1 VIAEMVYELR
11 KVGTNH
17 NSHPVEVP
25 QDSPRALTPYDAV
38 SYPGHVYE
46 HTHPNKLATLAK
58 LYGMD
63 PTPVAHCRVLE
74 LGCGAG
80 SNLLPMAFQYP
91 ESEFI
96 GIDLSGLTVQ
106 GGMRNVQSLGL
117 KNITLL
123 HRDIMDVDG
132 SFGQFDY
139 IIAHGVYSWVPPAV
153 RNHMMN
159 VFKQNLSANGVCYVS
174 YNAHPYSHTR
184 NLARDMMIY
193 HTRHLTD
200 TKHKTSQAVAIMKFL
215 SDASDA
221 RTVHGAIMRD
231 QYKRVSEMPDEV
243 LFHDDL
249 NEMAT
254 AFLLH
259 ELVDEAGKHG
269 LQYLSDADFS
279 RRNIADYPDQVRA
292 TLERFPETEFV
303 AREQYQDFIDGN
315 GFRRSLLCH
324 DNVRLRRTIDVTFV
338 TLFHLLCGLHPVDP
352 KYCLADKS
360 PMQFQTQ
367 KGATLAVNEPLLKA
381 AHLCLGEAWPDALS
395 FEELLRR
402 SQSLLPARKA
412 AEEDA
417 QMLMEAMYVL
427 TSSGVAAFMA
437 WPPIV
442 TTEISSRPEVSALAR
457 QQAHSSPIVTNQ
469 LHQAVR
475 LEDEKVR
482 RFVQLLDGTRTVDAI
497 VLEMSRILEST
508 PSTAEGNSAETK
520 DGSSVSEEVER
531 SLRVVSKLGLL
542 VG

>member
-1 VIAEMVYELR
+1 MPGPSR
-11 KVGTNH
+11 
-17 NSHPVEVP
+17 NSHPADTGP
-25 QDSPRALTPYDAV
+25 LQQDTGRAPTPYDAV

-46 HTHPNKLATLAK
+46 HTHPNRLATLAK

-91 ESEFI
+91 RSEFV

-106 GGMRNVQSLGL
+106 RGMRNVQALGL
-117 KNITLL
+117 KNIKLL
-123 HRDIMDVDG
+123 HHDIMDVDA

-139 IIAHGVYSWVPPAV
+139 IVAHGVYSWVPPAV

-200 TKHKTSQAVAIMKFL
+200 AKHKTSQAVAIMKFL

-221 RTVHGAIMRD
+221 RSVHGAIMRD
-231 QYKRVSEMPDEV
+231 QYKRVSEMPEEV

-249 NEMAT
+249 NEVAT

-259 ELVDEAGKHG
+259 DLVDEAGKHG
-269 LQYLSDADFS
+269 LQYLSDAEFS

-324 DNVRLRRTIDVTFV
+324 DNLRLRRTIDATFV
-338 TLFHLLCGLHPVDP
+338 TRFYLLCGLHPVDP
-352 KYCLADKS
+352 KYCLTDNS
-360 PMQFQTQ
+360 RMQFQTQ
-367 KGATLAVNEPLLKA
+367 KGATLTVNEPLLKA
-381 AHLCLGEAWPDALS
+381 AHLCLGEVWPEALT

-402 SQSLLPARKA
+402 SQELLQDRKA
-412 AEEDA
+412 ADQDA

-427 TSSGVAAFMA
+427 TFSGAAVFTA

-442 TTEISSRPEVSALAR
+442 TTEISSRPEVSALVR
-457 QQAHSSPIVTNQ
+457 QQAQSSPIVTNQ

-497 VLEMSRILEST
+497 VREMSQVLEST
-508 PSTAEGNSAETK
+508 PSLEEGSPETK
-520 DGSSVSEEVER
+520 SNSSVREEVER

>member
-1 VIAEMVYELR
+1 MP
-11 KVGTNH
+11 GTSRNA
-17 NSHPVEVP
+17 HPAGTGPGPE
-25 QDSPRALTPYDAV
+25 DARRAPTPYDAV

-46 HTHPNKLATLAK
+46 HTHPNRLATLAK

-63 PTPVAHCRVLE
+63 PTSVTQCRVLE
-74 LGCGAG
+74 LGCGSG

-91 ESEFI
+91 RSEFV

-106 GGMRNVQSLGL
+106 RGMRNVQALRL
-117 KNITLL
+117 KNIKLL
-123 HRDIMDVDG
+123 HHDILDVDA
-132 SFGQFDY
+132 SFGRFDY

-153 RNHMMN
+153 RNHMMK
-159 VFKQNLSANGVCYVS
+159 VFKQNLTASGVCYVS

-184 NLARDMMIY
+184 DLARDMMIY

-221 RTVHGAIMRD
+221 RSVHGAIMRD
-231 QYKRVSEMPDEV
+231 QYKRISEMPEEV

-249 NEMAT
+249 NEIAR

-259 ELVDEAGKHG
+259 ELVEEAGKHG
-269 LQYLSDADFS
+269 LQYLSDAEFS
-279 RRNIADYPDQVRA
+279 RRNLADYPDQVRA

-324 DNVRLRRTIDVTFV
+324 DNVPLRRTIDVSFV
-338 TLFHLLCGLHPVDP
+338 TRFHLLCGLHAVNPEHS
-352 KYCLADKS
+352 LTDKS

-367 KGATLAVNEPLLKA
+367 KGATLTVNEPLLKA
-381 AHLCLGEAWPDALS
+381 AHMCLGDVWPDALS
-395 FEELLRR
+395 FDELLRKAR
-402 SQSLLPARKA
+402 ALLPGRRA
-412 AEEDA
+412 AEEDV

-427 TSSGVAAFMA
+427 ASSGVAAFTA
-437 WPPIV
+437 WPPKV
-442 TTEISSRPEVSALAR
+442 TTEISLRPEVSALVR
-457 QQAHSSPIVTNQ
+457 QQARSGPIVTNQ

-482 RFVQLLDGTRTVDAI
+482 RFVQLLDSTRTVETI
-497 VLEMSRILEST
+497 VLEMSGILESLA
-508 PSTAEGNSAETK
+508 STAEGQSAEIK
-520 DGSSVSEEVER
+520 RGSSVREEVER
-531 SLRVVSKLGLL
+531 SLTVVSKLGLL

>member
-1 VIAEMVYELR
+1 MP
-11 KVGTNH
+11 GHSH
-17 NSHPVEVP
+17 NSHPIETGPVP
-25 QDSPRALTPYDAV
+25 QESPKAPTPYDAV

-46 HTHPNKLATLAK
+46 HTHPNRLATLAK

-63 PTPVAHCRVLE
+63 PVSIAHCRVLE

-91 ESEFI
+91 DSQFV
-96 GIDLSGLTVQ
+96 GVDLSGLTVQ
-106 GGMRNVQSLGL
+106 RGMRNVQALGL
-117 KNITLL
+117 TNIRLV
-123 HRDIMDVDG
+123 HHDIMDVDA

-159 VFKQNLSANGVCYVS
+159 IFKQNLSANGVCYVS

-200 TKHKTSQAVAIMKFL
+200 SKQRTSQAIAVMKFL

-231 QYKRVSEMPDEV
+231 QYKRVLEMPEEV

-249 NEMAT
+249 NESAT

-269 LQYLSDADFS
+269 LQYLSDAEFS

-324 DNVRLRRTIDVTFV
+324 DSVRLRRTIGAAFV
-338 TLFHLLCGLHPVDP
+338 TQFHLLCGLHPVDP
-352 KYCLADKS
+352 KYCLTDKS
-360 PMQFQTQ
+360 SMQFQTQ
-367 KGATLAVNEPLLKA
+367 KVATLTVNEPLLKA

-402 SQSLLPARKA
+402 SQALLPGRKIA
-412 AEEDA
+412 QEDA

-427 TSSGVAAFMA
+427 TSSGVAGFMA
-437 WPPIV
+437 WPPLV

-457 QQAHSSPIVTNQ
+457 EQAQSGALVTNQ

-482 RFVQLLDGTRTVDAI
+482 RFVQLLDGRRSVEAI
-497 VLEMSRILEST
+497 VMEMSRILESM
-508 PSTAEGNSAETK
+508 PSTAKGKAAETEG
-520 DGSSVSEEVER
+520 GSSVREEVER
-531 SLRVVSKLGLL
+531 SLKVVSKLGLL

>member
-1 VIAEMVYELR
+1 MPGPSRNAHSAGTDPVAEVA
-11 KVGTNH
+11 H
-17 NSHPVEVP
+17 SAP
-25 QDSPRALTPYDAV
+25 TPYDAV

-46 HTHPNKLATLAK
+46 HTHPNRLAALAK

-63 PTPVAHCRVLE
+63 PTPVAQCRVLE
-74 LGCGAG
+74 LGCGSG

-91 ESEFI
+91 RSEFV

-106 GGMRNVQSLGL
+106 RGMSNVRALGL
-117 KNITLL
+117 NNIRLL
-123 HRDIMDVDG
+123 HHDIMDVDA
-132 SFGQFDY
+132 SFGRFDY

-153 RNHMMN
+153 RNHIMN
-159 VFKQNLSANGVCYVS
+159 VFKHNLTADGVCYVS

-200 TKHKTSQAVAIMKFL
+200 TKHKTSQAIAIMKFL

-221 RTVHGAIMRD
+221 RSVHGAIMRD
-231 QYKRVSEMPDEV
+231 QYKRVSEMPEEV

-249 NEMAT
+249 NEMAR

-259 ELVDEAGKHG
+259 ELVDEAGRHG
-269 LQYLSDADFS
+269 LQYLSDAEFS
-279 RRNIADYPDQVRA
+279 RRNLADYPDQVRA

-338 TLFHLLCGLHPVDP
+338 TRFYLLCGLHPVDP
-352 KYCLADKS
+352 KYSLADKS

-367 KGATLAVNEPLLKA
+367 KGATLTVNEPLLKA
-381 AHLCLGEAWPDALS
+381 AHLCLGEVWPDALS
-395 FEELLRR
+395 FEELLRK
-402 SQSLLPARKA
+402 SQAILPGRKA

-427 TSSGVAAFMA
+427 TSSGVAAFAA
-437 WPPIV
+437 WPPAV
-442 TTEISSRPEVSALAR
+442 TTEISSRPEVSALVR
-457 QQAHSSPIVTNQ
+457 QQAQSGPIVTNQ

-482 RFVQLLDGTRTVDAI
+482 RFVQLLDGTRSVEAI
-497 VLEMSRILEST
+497 VLEMGRILESM
-508 PSTAEGNSAETK
+508 PITADGNSAEAE
-520 DGSSVSEEVER
+520 DGSSVREEVER
-531 SLRVVSKLGLL
+531 SLTVVSKLGLL